1 MKFFT
6 LVFSLF
12 LFIETQSQQ
21 IIPCYSREIQDANE
35 KRYSWYKRAVD
46 DAFNEAKFHALESRK
61 SDAFTDDS
69 IYTINVVFHVLWNV
83 AKENIHDSILKRQIE
98 ILNRDFGRRNADTT
112 KTKFV
117 FRSRASAAGIQFK
130 LATVDPKGDSTS
142 GILRIQT
149 DKKGFVVNLPGGFY
163 SDSMKYTSKGGSN
176 AWNNNKYLNIWVCRT
191 KNKITNG
198 MGQEEDKDDQI
209 LGFAFPPANMPNWA
223 PNSSAESPELDG
235 MILHYK
241 VVGDNNPNFIHS
253 TLKSGRTAVHEAGHY
268 LGLRHIWGDG
278 IDDCA
283 DSDGIDDTPDAK
295 NKQQQTCDSLN
306 TCTEATNPQ
315 LPDMS
320 ENYMDYTSELCTN
333 MFSKGQVDLMRGV
346 MKTKRK
352 LLYSYGLSVEN
363 ALHNPTMNLYPNP
376 VSSELHVEFDL
387 MEQVKCEI
395 AIFNQLGEKVMS
407 REVNHRFIDEKLNVE
422 SLPISFYTIK
432 IISAN
437 NKVYSSKFIKLD

>member
-12 LFIETQSQQ
+12 LFIETQAQQ
-21 IIPCYSREIQDANE
+21 IIPCYTKEIQDMNE
-35 KRYSWYKRAVD
+35 KRYSWYKHAVD
-46 DAFNEAKFHALESRK
+46 HAFNEAKFHALETNK
-61 SDAFTDDS
+61 SDQFTEDS

-83 AKENIHDSILKRQIE
+83 AKENLHDSILKRQIE
-98 ILNRDFGRRNADTT
+98 ILNRDFGRRNADTS
-112 KTKFV
+112 KTKFA

-130 LATVDPKGDSTS
+130 LATIDPKGDSTT

-163 SDSMKYTSKGGSN
+163 SDSMKYTSKGGNN

-278 IDDCA
+278 VDDCT

-315 LPDMS
+315 LPDMN

-333 MFSKGQVDLMRGV
+333 MFTKGQVDLMRGV

-352 LLYSYGLSVEN
+352 WLYSYGLSIDRAAVKAQIEV
-363 ALHNPTMNLYPNP
+363 YPNP
-376 VSSELHVEFDL
+376 VATELHVQLDL
-387 MEQVKCEI
+387 QEQVKSEI
-395 AIFNQLGEKVMS
+395 AIYNQVGAKVFS
-407 REVNHRFIDEKLNVE
+407 RGVFHRLIDEKINVE
-422 SLPISFYTIK
+422 ALPNSLYTIR
-432 IISAN
+432 ITSAN
-437 NKVYSSKFIKLD
+437 NSVYTSKFMKLD